1 MRKRVQRHIRKSRDI
16 REHRI
21 LGYFGK
27 AFDRRQV
34 WHVTRHSVARAFAVG
49 IFSAYLP
56 IPFEIIIAAI
66 LAFALRANLPI
77 SVLLVWISNPFTWAL
92 LWGPPYMLGAALLGE
107 PEVAEPVFTRSWILE
122 NYEALFLGC
131 LLVGVAMATAAYFTI
146 QLLWRMDVVK
156 QWEQRRERRLRKAKA
171 VRDAGQASE

>member
-27 AFDRRQV
+27 TFDKRQV
-34 WHVTRHSVARAFAVG
+34 WHVTRHSVAKAFAVG

-66 LAFALRANLPI
+66 LAFIVRANLPI

-92 LWGPPYMLGAALLGE
+92 LWGPPYMLGAAILGE
-107 PEVAEPVFTRSWILE
+107 PDAPEPVFTRSWILD
-122 NYEALFLGC
+122 N
-131 LLVGVAMATAAYFTI
+131 
-146 QLLWRMDVVK
+146 
-156 QWEQRRERRLRKAKA
+156 
-171 VRDAGQASE
+171 